1 MALNKQV
8 LESGKAAE
16 NLHRLEGTDGVQVI
30 QTEHIPIAAAA
41 GRSAGVLVVENDVT
55 AAVAERERRARTL
68 GDIVKTLVGIVDSRD
83 PFAAHHSTRVAALSR
98 AIAAEMSL
106 GDREIGT
113 AETAG
118 SLLNFG
124 KVLVA
129 PELLTKTGELS
140 DTDRAKVRQS
150 VQTSAALLQ
159 GIDFDG
165 PVVETLRQAQAHWDG
180 SGFPQDLAGDQILLT
195 ARIVGVANAFVGM
208 VSRRAYREALDVDKA
223 MELLLAQV
231 GKAFDRR
238 VVAALVS
245 YLDNHGGRSHWAVKP
260 SGPTAAA
267 AD

>member
-1 MALNKQV
+1 MN
-8 LESGKAAE
+8 
-16 NLHRLEGTDGVQVI
+16 
-30 QTEHIPIAAAA
+30 
-41 GRSAGVLVVENDVT
+41 
-55 AAVAERERRARTL
+55 
-68 GDIVKTLVGIVDSRD
+68 
-83 PFAAHHSTRVAALSR
+83 
-98 AIAAEMSL
+98 L

-140 DTDRAKVRQS
+140 EADRAKVRQS

-180 SGFPQDLAGDQILLT
+180 SGFPQDLAGEQILLT

-245 YLDNHGGRSHWAVKP
+245 YLDNHGGRSHWAVTP